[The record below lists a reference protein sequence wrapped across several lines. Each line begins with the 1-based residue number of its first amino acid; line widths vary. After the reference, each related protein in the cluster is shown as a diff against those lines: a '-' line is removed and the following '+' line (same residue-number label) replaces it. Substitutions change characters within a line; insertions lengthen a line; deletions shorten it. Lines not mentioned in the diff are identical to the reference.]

1 MRKICFVTGSRADYS
16 SLYPVMKLALNS
28 KKLKFQLIATCMHLS
43 PKFGNTYKEI
53 QNDGFKIDAK
63 IKVQIWDTAGQERF
77 ASMMSTYY
85 RRSHGVVLVHD
96 VSQPSTFLAM
106 EKWRLKLQ
114 DHVDSEDCK
123 MIILANKI
131 DLLDT
136 DYDMQKTNKYASE
149 HGAIGTFATSAMTNC
164 NIEVAFQNLVTA
176 IAKKEKKKKTKE
188 NPTMD
193 QEKQQSD
200 LSDPSDSSD
209 PSDPSDPSD
218 MQPRSGVVLTLINS
232 KTYRSAKNRRSRGC
246 C

>member
-1 MRKICFVTGSRADYS
+1 MDLDRDMACMEPLKIILLGASGVGKSQILNRLNGNEYSATLASTIGVEFLGKTFV
-16 SLYPVMKLALNS
+16 VQEK
-28 KKLKFQLIATCMHLS
+28 
-43 PKFGNTYKEI
+43 
-53 QNDGFKIDAK
+53 K

-114 DHVDSEDCK
+114 DHVDSDDCK
-123 MIILANKI
+123 IIILANKI

-136 DYDMQKTNKYASE
+136 DYDMQKTNKYAEE

-188 NPTMD
+188 SPTMD
-193 QEKQQSD
+193 QERQ
-200 LSDPSDSSD
+200 LSD
-209 PSDPSDPSD
+209 PSDPSDI
-218 MQPRSGVVLTLINS
+218 QPRSGVVLTLINS

>member
-1 MRKICFVTGSRADYS
+1 MTKD
-16 SLYPVMKLALNS
+16 
-28 KKLKFQLIATCMHLS
+28 
-43 PKFGNTYKEI
+43 
-53 QNDGFKIDAK
+53 K

-200 LSDPSDSSD
+200 LSDPSD
-209 PSDPSDPSD
+209 PSDPSD